1 MNQKE
6 AYDAG
11 RSAGYDAAIYQDP
24 ADSLATAAYE
34 GVYIG
39 APDQGDLLEAI
50 EYLAFDGEQ
59 NARQYA
65 EFSYLAGDINSSGDR
80 AEGLWEKY
88 DEGVSVGITKG
99 ARQLIK
105 DLGPDGVAEI
115 LAAGPAP

>member
-11 RSAGYDAAIYQDP
+11 RNAGYNAAIYQDP
-24 ADSLATAAYE
+24 AESLETAAME
-34 GVYIG
+34 GTYLG
-39 APDQGDLLEAI
+39 TPDKDDLLGAI

-65 EFSYLAGDINSSGDR
+65 EFSYVAGDINNSGDR

-105 DLGPDGVAEI
+105 DLGRDEMEEL
-115 LAAGPAP
+115 LADAPAP